1 MLGASRE
8 SRGPCSSSCWG
19 QWRCPCSHSRQTRT
33 DLPHF
38 AQSNSRTPFST
49 TEPRT
54 DAVCWTREQRRA
66 MVHLGTRVDHRDD
79 PGRLGAVTPSL
90 HHLVGAS
97 VYRRRHPPYN
107 KARSLGISP
116 VGDSPEALATGDAV
130 ENGSLGDRWRQDGSG
145 SRDSWDSESYC
156 HERHSSLGTDAPCPS
171 RWAVDIDHERD
182 LVRSGKARARTRAP
196 QTISRASRGARF
208 CDCCSGRSTER
219 VGCTCAAV
227 VLRLRPRHHRYYPD
241 PGRLAHGW
249 GFDRSD
255 CAATVSLGDG
265 ALGLCISAQGSAYVA
280 RRDGFVYVVASPE
293 ALA

>member
-1 MLGASRE
+1 MVRPRGDARPSRIAWGGRKAVAASASRSIE
-8 SRGPCSSSCWG
+8 CRGIGSVRLVVSVATGSVTQRIDYDELASSG
-19 QWRCPCSHSRQTRT
+19 
-33 DLPHF
+33 
-38 AQSNSRTPFST
+38 AI
-49 TEPRT
+49 
-54 DAVCWTREQRRA
+54 AVRRRA
-66 MVHLGTRVDHRDD
+66 GPSREEWGGRGTPKGDILHPLCLAERGD
-79 PGRLGAVTPSL
+79 PAGAAPARGVQGRRAV
-90 HHLVGAS
+90 
-97 VYRRRHPPYN
+97 
-107 KARSLGISP
+107 ARNFNTQ
-116 VGDSPEALATGDAV
+116 V
-130 ENGSLGDRWRQDGSG
+130 DGSG